1 MGPYILDFYCPSE
14 KLCIEIDGA
23 HHNTEEQ
30 QQHDIARN
38 AFLTTQGIRVLRVP
52 NQIVW
57 TQSDVV
63 ASAIMNEINSQ
74 ADSKEKSNE

>member
-1 MGPYILDFYCPSE
+1 MGPYILDFYCPSK
-14 KLCIEIDGA
+14 KLCIEVDGV

-30 QQHDIARN
+30 LQYDTSRSE
-38 AFLTTQGIRVLRVP
+38 FLAKQGIKVLRVP

-63 ASAIMNEINSQ
+63 ANAIMNEINSQ
-74 ADSKEKSNE
+74 AESKEKSNE